1 MKDNSKGAEKSLRFY
16 HGGHGHL
23 QIFSLAVNFFPL
35 VGPLYV
41 TAKKQVYVCL
51 SSRWQLSNGLEF
63 EHGTLC
69 TLRPLA
75 GGKRYTVGG
84 LPYRY
89 KWSDMGPL

>member
-1 MKDNSKGAEKSLRFY
+1 MIPKELKKSQVLSWWSR
-16 HGGHGHL
+16 
-23 QIFSLAVNFFPL
+23 SPPNFFAGREFFSPCR
-35 VGPLYV
+35 PLYV
-41 TAKKQVYVCL
+41 AAKKQVHVCL

-75 GGKRYTVGG
+75 AGGKRYTVGG